1 MSRVLN
7 RFSEKGM
14 RERNWHKWAVLVVLA
29 ICCHAAWGQEV
40 TATLTSRVNRVEVG
54 RPFEIELSVR
64 HPERTIV
71 VFPDTAKDFAP
82 YEVES
87 GMPLPT
93 MTDAGISEDRK
104 IYMLYTWEIDSVQ
117 KLLFPVRYLTEK
129 GDTQKVMS
137 NEVLVEFLPKIHQY
151 SDTLKVQIIS
161 DLAEIREPINWVA
174 WGIIFTAGLLI
185 ILIGVLVFSRPIGKW
200 LKRMRIER
208 EFRKHL
214 DQLQRLR
221 AAGGDQSTFYPG
233 LNKVWRSYFDRH
245 WSLALGSMTTQELA
259 PALLQL
265 KAINDEDRNTLLQ
278 LARSNDLVLY
288 AGQPL
293 PDEHAMNFWKAVHQI
308 MLKEFQRRKE
318 AVEV

>member
-1 MSRVLN
+1 MLSIG
-7 RFSEKGM
+7 FQYT
-14 RERNWHKWAVLVVLA
+14 
-29 ICCHAAWGQEV
+29 WGQDV
-40 TATLTSRVNRVEVG
+40 TATLTSRVKQVEVG
-54 RPFEIELSVR
+54 RPFEVELSVR

-71 VFPDTAKDFAP
+71 VFPDTAKDFTP

-87 GMPLPT
+87 GKPLPT

-117 KLLFPVRYLTEK
+117 KLQFPVRYLTEK

-161 DLAEIREPINWVA
+161 DLAEIREPVNWVA
-174 WGIIFTAGLLI
+174 WGIIFSAGLLI
-185 ILIGVLVFSRPIGKW
+185 IFIGVLVFSRPIGKW

-221 AAGGDQSTFYPG
+221 AVGGDQATFYPG

-245 WSLALGSMTTQELA
+245 WSMALGSMTTQELVA
-259 PALLQL
+259 ALPML
-265 KAINDEDRNTLLQ
+265 KAINDEDRNTLLH
-278 LARSNDLVLY
+278 LAKSNDMVLY

-293 PDEHAMNFWKAVHQI
+293 PDEQAVAFWNSVHQI
-308 MLKEFQRRKE
+308 MLKEFARRKE